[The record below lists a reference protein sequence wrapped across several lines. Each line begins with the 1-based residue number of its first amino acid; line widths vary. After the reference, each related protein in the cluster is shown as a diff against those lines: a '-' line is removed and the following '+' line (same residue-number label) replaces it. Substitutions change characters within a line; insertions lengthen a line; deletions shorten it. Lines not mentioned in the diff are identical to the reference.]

1 MKRDRMAIGWEAED
15 YAVVGVPVDESGD
28 ELRTWLKRKE
38 RNGECRLEW
47 TRHEML
53 HSDGRVYQDV
63 VIHSTHRDDP
73 QEIAN
78 LAFAYLPTHSLTT
91 DAEAKAIEA
100 SH

>member
-1 MKRDRMAIGWEAED
+1 MKRDRMAWGDED
-15 YAVVGVPVDESGD
+15 YAVVGVPVDDSGD

-53 HSDGRVYQDV
+53 HSDGRIYQDV

-78 LAFAYLPTHSLTT
+78 LAFAYLPDFSLVS
-91 DAEAKAIEA
+91 DAVGKAIA
-100 SH
+100 NH